1 MVGSVRLRR
10 VFAAAALAFAAGCQ
24 SYDIVQANIF
34 SDDDGNIVR
43 VEYGRGEKHHVNTF
57 VSPVTG
63 EEMEFKSK
71 LMVRVQLPD
80 GRSFRAW
87 QCMNFLS
94 SGTMYKT
101 DDGEWMFLAS
111 GFTCAVFANA
121 GGDGGDYLEVYRG
134 VLCESP
140 RVDAPKND
148 KWKTLPR
155 TQGTRWKK

>member
-1 MVGSVRLRR
+1 MIDLARIRR
-10 VFAAAALAFAAGCQ
+10 FFLTLPFVFAAGCR

-34 SDDDGNIVR
+34 SDDDGNLVR
-43 VEYGRGEKHHVNTF
+43 VEYGRSEKHHVNTF

-71 LMVRVQLPD
+71 LVVEVRMPD
-80 GRSFRAW
+80 GESFRAW

-101 DDGEWMFLAS
+101 DDGEWMFLAG
-111 GFTCAVFANA
+111 GFTCTVYARTEE
-121 GGDGGDYLEVYRG
+121 DETRYLEVYRG

-140 RVDAPKND
+140 HVDAPKND

-155 TQGTRWKK
+155 TQGRRWK